1 MESNNI
7 MNTNFE
13 YDFLKSMTKYKIKD
27 KYYDE
32 YLKTTRYHLLSYN
45 NLCDQYKN
53 YTNNNIINDNKHT
66 FIHINENKKD
76 FILNK
81 IKSLIIK
88 QKKLYNNLIHHYK
101 TTNPEFL
108 NEIETSRNT
117 QDNASVRS
125 VKTIKS
131 IDSSHSSK
139 STQSKHSI
147 RSKHSIQS
155 IQSKQSTKSTKIY
168 RIERKKEHDTLSLNE
183 PKKQKFTFFTRKNKD
198 NN

>member
-1 MESNNI
+1 MDSACI

-13 YDFLKSMTKYKIKD
+13 SDFLKSMTKYKIKD

-66 FIHINENKKD
+66 FIHVNESKKD

-81 IKSLIIK
+81 IKSIIIK

-108 NEIETSRNT
+108 IDNSEITSKDI
-117 QDNASVRS
+117 QDTASIHS

-155 IQSKQSTKSTKIY
+155 KQSTKSTKIY

-183 PKKQKFTFFTRKNKD
+183 HPKKQKFAFFTRKNKD
-198 NN
+198 N